1 MPVSKKTNKGQIK
14 ISDNAIATLAGTT
27 VNECYG
33 IGGVVSQNY
42 LKDGYSALLKK
53 ENYAK
58 GVVIKNLKTGSL
70 QIDVYVII
78 IYGVKISEVVAGL
91 QQRVKYVL
99 EETLNV
105 DVSEVNVHVEGIK
118 VNE

>member
-1 MPVSKKTNKGQIK
+1 MPVNKRTNKGQIK

-33 IGGVVSQNY
+33 IVGVVSQNY

-58 GVVIKNLKTGSL
+58 GIVIKNLKTGL
-70 QIDVYVII
+70 KIDVYVII
-78 IYGVKISEVVAGL
+78 IYGVKISEVVLGL

-99 EETLNV
+99 EETLNM

-118 VNE
+118 VNG

>member
-1 MPVSKKTNKGQIK
+1 MPISKKTGLGPIN
-14 ISDNAIATLAGTT
+14 ISDTAIASLAGNT

-33 IGGVVSQNY
+33 VVGMISRNY

-58 GVVIKNLKTGSL
+58 GIIVRNDKDGIKVEVYVVIS
-70 QIDVYVII
+70 
-78 IYGVKISEVVAGL
+78 YGVKISEVITQL
-91 QQRVKYVL
+91 QERVKYAL
-99 EETLNV
+99 ENSLNM
-105 DVSEVNVHVEGIK
+105 DIAAVNVHVERIQ

>member
-1 MPVSKKTNKGQIK
+1 MPVNKKTSKGEIK

-33 IGGVVSQNY
+33 IVGVVSQNY

-58 GVVIKNLKTGSL
+58 GIVTKNTKDGL
-70 QIDVYVII
+70 QVDVYVII
-78 IYGVKISEVVAGL
+78 IYGVKISEVVSGL

-118 VNE
+118 VNG

>member
-1 MPVSKKTNKGQIK
+1 MPVNKKTSFGQIR
-14 ISDNAIATLAGTT
+14 ISDEAIASLAGTT

-33 IGGVVSQNY
+33 IVGMISRNY

-58 GVVIKNLKTGSL
+58 GIVIKSDDEGL
-70 QIDVYVII
+70 QIDVYVVIS
-78 IYGVKISEVVAGL
+78 YGVKISEVVSNL
-91 QQRVKYVL
+91 QQRVKYAL
-99 EETLNV
+99 EKTLNL
-105 DVSEVNVHVEGIK
+105 DVASVNVHVEGIR